1 MELESFEPFVN
12 TLSVWRVEKQ
22 RAGNDSICSCTPE
35 LWNCVLPDSAVGIQ
49 CHVRMVIDKVPN
61 RAEPFTSFRREI
73 YALNANLCAHRNHRV
88 NLRQV
93 IAQDSN
99 RSI

>member
-1 MELESFEPFVN
+1 MELESLEPFVD
-12 TLSVWRVEKQ
+12 TLSVWRVEEQ

-35 LWNCVLPDSAVGIQ
+35 MGNCMLPDSAVGIQ
-49 CHVRMVIDKVPN
+49 RHVRMLIDKVAN
-61 RAEPFTSFRREI
+61 RTEPFTSFRRDI
-73 YALNANLCAHRNHRV
+73 HALNANLCAHRNHRV

-93 IAQDSN
+93 IAQGGN